1 MAVERPQGLIKGSG
15 RRGPGRALGRI
26 VSVRTDD
33 RMLAAVRELAAE
45 DGVTVSDWMRRAVG
59 CAVHERHQPPA
70 VPGHRAVGWQC
81 AHLSVTSAPGALGK
95 TTCWQRC
102 EMQPIYAA
110 A

>member
-1 MAVERPQGLIKGSG
+1 VVANERGSG
-15 RRGPGRALGRI
+15 RALARI

-33 RMLAAVRELAAE
+33 PMLAAVRELAAK

-70 VPGHRAVGWQC
+70 IPGHHAIGWQC
-81 AHLSVTSAPGALGK
+81 PHLSITSTPGTLGK
-95 TTCWQRC
+95 AAAWCGC
-102 EMQPIYAA
+102 EMQPVYAA